1 MDSVVKRQTKNLDQP
16 PAAWFVLDVM
26 RRDQNP
32 RGRDWSALMVDV
44 DPEELKNCTCQF
56 PALLYVHPDQY
67 RPGKRSAQ
75 QCWVQIAGKHR
86 SRTAAWHALQDMM
99 ATRQ

>member
-1 MDSVVKRQTKNLDQP
+1 MCSVAKPQTEYLAQP
-16 PAAWFVLDVM
+16 PADWFVLDVM
-26 RRDQNP
+26 RCDG

-44 DPEELKNCTCQF
+44 HPNDLKNCACEF
-56 PALLYVHPDQY
+56 PALFYVDPNDY
-67 RPGKRSAQ
+67 RPGKRAAH